1 MSEYPGINVIHKK
14 SGIVETTIGRVG
26 SIPKNVLLATPQ
38 AVFQGPDKEWSE
50 KFGDKL
56 KSLQTHGNIEVYMG
70 HSPFLRQMKRLFKGP
85 RRTNF
90 FFRMGVGIPTTIAG
104 SLMGKLTRAD
114 YYNPWTETAQV
125 FHPSKGMAARG
136 VGYALHF
143 DKAHHPTMKA
153 FFSGLPFIHAKI
165 AWKSSQEGLKQL
177 DAKEVHDASKILE
190 PAMGLSLGVDA
201 GVFDGLTSLALL
213 PASGIVAGA
222 ATVAGHAHSRLFRS
236 NIFRVPAA
244 KKG

>member
-1 MSEYPGINVIHKK
+1 MTEYPGINIIHKK
-14 SGIVETTIGRVG
+14 SGIVETTVGRVG
-26 SIPKNVLLATPQ
+26 SLPKNLLLATPQ
-38 AVFQGPDKEWSE
+38 AAFQGPDKKWNE

-56 KSLQTHGNIEVYMG
+56 KPLNTHGNIEIYMG

-90 FFRMGVGIPTTIAG
+90 FFRMGLGIPTTVAG

-114 YYNPWTETAQV
+114 YYNPWTESAQV
-125 FHPSKGMAARG
+125 FHPSKAMAARG

-143 DKAHHPTMKA
+143 DKANHPTIKA
-153 FFSGLPFIHAKI
+153 AFSGLPFVHAKI
-165 AWKSSQEGLKQL
+165 AWKASQEGLKQL
-177 DAKEVHDASKILE
+177 DTADVHDASKILE

-213 PASGIVAGA
+213 PVSGIVAGA
-222 ATVAGHAHSRLFRS
+222 ATLAGHAHSRLFKG
-236 NIFRVPAA
+236 NIFGVAA